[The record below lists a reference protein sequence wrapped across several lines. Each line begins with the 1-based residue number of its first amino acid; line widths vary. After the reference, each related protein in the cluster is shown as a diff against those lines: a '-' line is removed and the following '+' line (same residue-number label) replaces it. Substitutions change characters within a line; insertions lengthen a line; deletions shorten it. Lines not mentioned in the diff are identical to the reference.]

1 MVRGH
6 PLARRTV
13 LRSLWLYEHQ
23 RDSQPKAHAVL
34 VQGLPE
40 ILLSPH
46 WHDLGG
52 VAAPAFPPVLERPGT
67 VASFAADEFFSA
79 RISNAETRRAYA
91 RAVGWFLE
99 YCERK
104 DLELAHV
111 TPGLAG
117 RFLRDLPVS
126 AATKNQAF
134 AALRHFFDALVTR
147 HAVVLNPFHSV
158 RGIQHQVV
166 DGKTSEISL
175 SQARR
180 LIAAIEIG
188 SPMGLR
194 DRAML
199 GTLITTGCRI
209 GALCRVRIGDLR
221 DHEEGRLFRFRE
233 KNGKER
239 EIPVRDDRDEWIQA
253 YMAAAGIA
261 EDPPGAPLW
270 RGALRGGFLTRRQVN
285 QAAVR
290 AMLKRRLATAGLPD
304 QLTPHSFRVMVV
316 TALLSQ
322 NVPVEEVPHLVGH
335 SHPSTTQLY
344 DRRRRVNRSIVE
356 RIPF

>member
-1 MVRGH
+1 MVMDDSLPDLAPLKPVRGE
-6 PLARRTV
+6 LAA
-13 LRSLWLYEHQ
+13 
-23 RDSQPKAHAVL
+23 K
-34 VQGLPE
+34 
-40 ILLSPH
+40 
-46 WHDLGG
+46 
-52 VAAPAFPPVLERPGT
+52 AFPPMLARAGR
-67 VASFAADEFFSA
+67 VACFAADEFFSA
-79 RISNAETRRAYA
+79 RISNPETRRAYA

-99 YCERK
+99 FCERE
-104 DLELAHV
+104 DVELAHV

-126 AATKNQAF
+126 AATKNQAL

-158 RGIQHQVV
+158 RGIQHQVI
-166 DGKTSEISL
+166 DGKTPEISL

-180 LIAAIEIG
+180 LFSAIELD

-209 GALCRVRIGDLR
+209 GALCRLRIGDLR
-221 DHEEGRLFRFRE
+221 THEEGRLFRFRE

-239 EIPVRDDRDEWIQA
+239 EIPVRDDLDEWIQA
-253 YMAAAGIA
+253 YMAASGIG

-270 RGALRGGFLTRRQVN
+270 RGALRGGSLTRRQVN

-290 AMLKRRLATAGLPD
+290 AMLKRRLAAAGLPD
-304 QLTPHSFRVMVV
+304 NLTPHSFRVMVV

-322 NVPVEEVPHLVGH
+322 NVPVEEVQHLVGH

-344 DRRRRVNRSIVE
+344 DRRRRRVTRSIVE